1 MNRVCYMQT
10 VIKLQQG
17 AMDTPLNYFAE
28 LTDPRVERNREHLL
42 EEILLIAIAAV
53 LSGAESWNDIADY
66 GEDKQEWLKT
76 FLSLPSGIPS
86 HDTFNRVFAAL
97 DPAEMEKGFA
107 TWVSSIARL
116 TAGEVVAI
124 DGKSLR
130 GTRET
135 GKKKLVHMVSAW
147 AEGNGLVLAQRK
159 VDEKSNEITAIPKL
173 LDALEL
179 AGAVV
184 TIDAMGCQREIA
196 TRIIEK
202 KADYVLAVKDNQ
214 GLLAE
219 QVRDSFLLL
228 NADAV
233 AEEVDCGHGRV
244 EQRRCSV
251 IADLSMIEKS
261 SEWASLRGLVR
272 IQSQRYHKVTG
283 KIEREIRYYIT
294 SLNPDAAR
302 LNRVI
307 RQHWGIENKLHWV
320 LDVGFGEDLDRK
332 RAGHS
337 AQNFSLLN
345 RIALNLLKQETTF
358 KRGIKGKRL
367 KAAWNHPYLLKL
379 LGI

>member
-1 MNRVCYMQT
+1 
-10 VIKLQQG
+10 
-17 AMDTPLNYFAE
+17 MDNPLKYFAE
-28 LTDPRVERNREHLL
+28 LRDPRVERNREHLL
-42 EEILLIAIAAV
+42 EEILLIAVAAI

-66 GEDKQEWLKT
+66 GRDKLELLKT
-76 FLSLPSGIPS
+76 FLQLPGGIPS
-86 HDTFNRVFAAL
+86 HDTFNRVFSAL
-97 DPAEMEKGFA
+97 DPEEMERGFA
-107 TWVSSIARL
+107 AWVSSITKL

-124 DGKSLR
+124 DGKTLC

-135 GKKKLVHMVSAW
+135 GKKQLVHLVSAW
-147 AEGNGLVLAQRK
+147 ASANNLVLGQRK

-173 LDALEL
+173 LEALEL
-179 AGAVV
+179 AGTVV

-196 TRIIEK
+196 SRIIEK

-228 NADAV
+228 PCEAV
-233 AEEVDCGHGRV
+233 AEEIDCGHGRV

-251 IADLSMIEKS
+251 IADLSLIEKV
-261 SEWASLRGLVR
+261 SEWASIQGLVR
-272 IQSQRYHKVTG
+272 IESERYHKVSG

-294 SLNPDAAR
+294 SLRPDAAR
-302 LNRVI
+302 LNAVI

-320 LDVGFGEDLDRK
+320 LDVGFSEDLDRK

>member
-1 MNRVCYMQT
+1 MEN
-10 VIKLQQG
+10 
-17 AMDTPLNYFAE
+17 PLKYFAE
-28 LTDPRVERNREHLL
+28 LRDPRVERNREHLL

-66 GEDKQEWLKT
+66 GRDKLEWLKT
-76 FLSLPSGIPS
+76 FLALPGGIPS

-97 DPAEMEKGFA
+97 DPEEMERGFA
-107 TWVSSIARL
+107 AWVSSIAKL

-135 GKKKLVHMVSAW
+135 GKKTLVHMVSAW
-147 AEGNGLVLAQRK
+147 AEGNGLVLGQRK

-179 AGAVV
+179 AGTVV
-184 TIDAMGCQREIA
+184 TIDAMGCQRSIA
-196 TRIIEK
+196 AKIVEK

-228 NADAV
+228 KSDAV
-233 AEEVDCGHGRV
+233 AEEIDCGHGRV
-244 EQRRCSV
+244 EQRKCSV
-251 IADLSMIEKS
+251 ITDLSLIEKA
-261 SEWASLRGLVR
+261 SEWASLQGLVR
-272 IQSQRYHKVTG
+272 IESERYHKATG
-283 KIEREIRYYIT
+283 KTEREIRYYIT
-294 SLNPDAAR
+294 SLGADAAR
-302 LNRVI
+302 LNSVI

-332 RAGHS
+332 RAGHA
-337 AQNFSLLN
+337 AQNFSVLN
-345 RIALNLLKQETTF
+345 RIALNLLKQDKSS
-358 KRGIKGKRL
+358 KRGVKGKRL

>member
-1 MNRVCYMQT
+1 
-10 VIKLQQG
+10 
-17 AMDTPLNYFAE
+17 MDNPLKYFSE

-66 GEDKQEWLKT
+66 GLDKREWLKT
-76 FLSLPSGIPS
+76 FLRLPGGIPS

-97 DPAEMEKGFA
+97 DPEEMERGFA

-124 DGKSLR
+124 DGKTLC

-135 GKKKLVHMVSAW
+135 GKKALVHMVSAW
-147 AEGNGLVLAQRK
+147 ASANNLVLGQRK

-173 LDALEL
+173 LEALEL
-179 AGAVV
+179 AGTVV

-196 TRIIEK
+196 QRIIDK

-219 QVRDSFLLL
+219 QVRDSFLLQPS
-228 NADAV
+228 DAV
-233 AEEVDCGHGRV
+233 AEEIDCGHGRV
-244 EQRRCSV
+244 EQRKCSV
-251 IADLSMIEKS
+251 IADLSMIEKAA
-261 SEWASLRGLVR
+261 EWASLQGLVR
-272 IQSQRYHKVTG
+272 IESERYHKVSG

-294 SLNPDAAR
+294 SLRPDAAR
-302 LNRVI
+302 LNAVI

-332 RAGHS
+332 RTGHA

-345 RIALNLLKQETTF
+345 RIALNLLKRETTF

>member
-1 MNRVCYMQT
+1 
-10 VIKLQQG
+10 
-17 AMDTPLNYFAE
+17 MDNPLKYFSE
-28 LTDPRVERNREHLL
+28 LRDPRIERNREHVL

-66 GEDKQEWLKT
+66 GEDKLEWLKT
-76 FLSLPSGIPS
+76 FLTLPSGIPS

-97 DPAEMEKGFA
+97 DPEEMERGFVA
-107 TWVSSIARL
+107 WVSSIARL

-124 DGKSLR
+124 DGKTLC

-135 GKKKLVHMVSAW
+135 GKKRLVHMVSAW
-147 AEGNGLVLAQRK
+147 AEGNGLVLGQRK

-173 LDALEL
+173 LHALEL
-179 AGAVV
+179 AGTVV

-196 TRIIEK
+196 GLIVAK
-202 KADYVLAVKDNQ
+202 KADYVLAVKENQ

-228 NADAV
+228 ESASV
-233 AEEVDCGHGRV
+233 AEEIDCGHGRV
-244 EQRRCSV
+244 EQRKCSV
-251 IADLSMIEKS
+251 VADLSLIEKT
-261 SEWASLRGLVR
+261 SEWASLQGLVR
-272 IQSQRYHKVTG
+272 IDSERYHKVSG

-294 SLNPDAAR
+294 SLRPDAAR
-302 LNRVI
+302 LNTVI

-332 RAGHS
+332 RAGHA
-337 AQNFSLLN
+337 AQNFLLLN
-345 RIALNLLKQETTF
+345 RIALNLLKQEITF
-358 KRGIKGKRL
+358 KRGIRSKRL
-367 KAAWNHPYLLKL
+367 KAARNHPYLLKL